1 MSRRVRTLFVPSLI
15 CLACAASGRAEDKPA
30 AAPPTD
36 PAEIEKLW
44 EAFMTPGA
52 EHARFKSLVGEWTT
66 EAKEFAANPNEP
78 TVTQGKATF
87 NLVLGGRYLRQSFQG
102 EFNGTKFTGLGFS
115 GYDNAAKQYVGTW
128 MDNLGTGMLHT
139 TGTYDAKTKT
149 MTETG
154 ESSSPLGPM
163 KMKMVTQD
171 VSDDQFVFTMYM
183 VLPDGT
189 EQKNMEIT
197 YTRKKAEGNSK

>member
-1 MSRRVRTLFVPSLI
+1 MSHEIRALLIASLI
-15 CLACAASGRAEDKPA
+15 GLAAAAPGHSEDKPA
-30 AAPPTD
+30 APPTD
-36 PAEIEKLW
+36 SAEIEKLW
-44 EAFMTPGA
+44 EAFMTPGP

-66 EAKEFAANPNEP
+66 ESKEFTANPNEP

-102 EFNGTKFTGLGFS
+102 EFNGQRFTGLGFS
-115 GYDNAAKQYVGTW
+115 GYDNAAKKYVGTW
-128 MDNLGTGMLHT
+128 MDNFGTGILHT
-139 TGTYDAKTKT
+139 TGTYDEKTKT

-154 ESSSPLGPM
+154 ETSSPLGPM

-171 VSDDQFVFTMYM
+171 VSDDKFVFTMYM

-197 YTRKKAEGNSK
+197 YTRKKSE